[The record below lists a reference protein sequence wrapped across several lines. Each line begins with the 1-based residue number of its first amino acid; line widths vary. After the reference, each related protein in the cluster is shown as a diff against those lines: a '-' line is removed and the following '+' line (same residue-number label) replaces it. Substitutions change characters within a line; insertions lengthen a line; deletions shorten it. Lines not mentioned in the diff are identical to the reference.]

1 MFKKIF
7 FSFYVLRGNKIQ
19 KAPKDLKSFVNI
31 NLGNNAAAASNPEHF
46 VFLQVEAAARVEK
59 NYR

>member
-1 MFKKIF
+1 
-7 FSFYVLRGNKIQ
+7 
-19 KAPKDLKSFVNI
+19 VNI